1 MIVMELLTKEKF
13 ALLNTA
19 DDTTCWR
26 VEDIKVCCPCDRQLV
41 VLVSMG
47 SYGHTTWSYMLKQ
60 PSL

>member
-26 VEDIKVCCPCDRQLV
+26 VEDIKVQYVGFLIV
-41 VLVSMG
+41 
-47 SYGHTTWSYMLKQ
+47 
-60 PSL
+60 